1 MRNVMIRLGM
11 WTVGLGSVAAVACSA
26 PDPGVG
32 YLGPSPS
39 PAASVGPSEDAGAP
53 PVDSGL
59 GTGIPDTGVDS
70 APAAVDASFLG
81 ENAPYSS
88 ASLPTKTAQGS
99 HAAAGQPIQSPI
111 TDCLSCHVTGNP
123 AAPPFLAAGYVART
137 LGPDGGGAAGV
148 EVRVYA
154 GGGVNAAGYSTY
166 TDTNGY
172 FWINPPV
179 TTTSGPYTA
188 GARNATLTQIMTAA
202 ASLDCQTAGCHAG
215 AQGSILMP

>member
-1 MRNVMIRLGM
+1 

-59 GTGIPDTGVDS
+59 GTGVPDTGVDS

-81 ENAPYSS
+81 ENEPYSS

-99 HAAAGQPIQSPI
+99 HAAAGQAIQSPI
-111 TDCLSCHVTGNP
+111 TDCLSC
-123 AAPPFLAAGYVART
+123 
-137 LGPDGGGAAGV
+137 
-148 EVRVYA
+148 
-154 GGGVNAAGYSTY
+154 
-166 TDTNGY
+166 
-172 FWINPPV
+172 
-179 TTTSGPYTA
+179 
-188 GARNATLTQIMTAA
+188 
-202 ASLDCQTAGCHAG
+202 
-215 AQGSILMP
+215 